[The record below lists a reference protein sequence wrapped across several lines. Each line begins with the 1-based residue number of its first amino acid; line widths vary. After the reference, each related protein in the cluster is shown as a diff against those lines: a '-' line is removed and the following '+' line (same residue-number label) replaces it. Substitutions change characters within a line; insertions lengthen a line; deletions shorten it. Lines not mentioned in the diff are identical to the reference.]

1 MIGLWPLVLG
11 LRHSKSERT
20 PKAKD
25 QRPKT
30 EDQSQKKNMFKDL
43 RYSIRTLLRQPGFTV
58 VAVLT
63 LALAIGANTA
73 IFSVVNTVL
82 LRALPFQN
90 PEQLVSIG
98 KSASSEGLPGLAA
111 YEYLA
116 WSQKSKDFASLGAYS
131 SDNFNLTGQ
140 GQPERVSSGQV
151 TASFFTTLGVAPLRG
166 RVFLPDEDKPG
177 NSQAVIIGE
186 SYWQR
191 RFGRS
196 ESILGSTLTLDDK
209 SYVVVGIMPRTLR
222 FPNEYDLWVPLAL
235 DPTRETQGDMV
246 TLVEVVGRLKSN
258 ASIEHA
264 QSELTLL
271 SQQSSQERTDK
282 FPVNPTEIL
291 PLHQFLVTGIRRTVL
306 LLWAAVGLVMLLAC
320 VNVAS
325 LMLSRTASRQR
336 EMAVRAAVGARRWQ
350 LVRQLLVESILLGVA
365 AGAVGI
371 VIALWCKG
379 VIASL
384 VPEGFASA
392 VHDLNA
398 TSMDWR
404 VFAFTLSLSIVT
416 GIVFGLVPAL
426 MASKPNLVRS
436 FRDSGP
442 RSLLGFG
449 LRSVKGWLVV
459 AELALAMVL
468 LLSAGLLVRSFN
480 QRNSI
485 DLGFTRQ
492 NVLSL
497 RYDLPR
503 SKYSTPAQ
511 AISFHNELL
520 ERVKAQPGVDSAG
533 IISHKPL
540 SEFSIVAFMG
550 IEGQGRFD
558 RKKDKPVGVGA
569 VAGNYFRAMQIP
581 LLAGRVYDDR
591 DLADSPKVGIVN
603 QAFAQRYFGGDNAI
617 GKHVGFGCKAD
628 LCRTIVGI
636 VGNIRQ
642 ESLTGD
648 AVPELYVPATQMAL
662 NSMTL
667 LVHTSVDPLSVA
679 NTVRSQVLAI
689 DPNEPIYDVRT
700 IDQRVMEA
708 LSVSRALMF
717 LFSAFAMLAL
727 ILAGVGIYGLVSYSV
742 SQRTHEIGIRIALGA
757 QSGHVLRL
765 ILRTGVILA
774 LSGIVIGVAGAIA
787 LTRFLTSL
795 LYGVTATDTR
805 TFVIVSVG
813 LFAIAVAACLI
824 PARRAT
830 RVEPLVALRH
840 D

>member
-1 MIGLWPLVLG
+1 
-11 LRHSKSERT
+11 
-20 PKAKD
+20 
-25 QRPKT
+25 
-30 EDQSQKKNMFKDL
+30 
-43 RYSIRTLLRQPGFTV
+43 
-58 VAVLT
+58 
-63 LALAIGANTA
+63 
-73 IFSVVNTVL
+73 
-82 LRALPFQN
+82 
-90 PEQLVSIG
+90 
-98 KSASSEGLPGLAA
+98 
-111 YEYLA
+111 
-116 WSQKSKDFASLGAYS
+116 
-131 SDNFNLTGQ
+131 
-140 GQPERVSSGQV
+140 
-151 TASFFTTLGVAPLRG
+151 
-166 RVFLPDEDKPG
+166 
-177 NSQAVIIGE
+177 
-186 SYWQR
+186 
-191 RFGRS
+191 
-196 ESILGSTLTLDDK
+196 
-209 SYVVVGIMPRTLR
+209 
-222 FPNEYDLWVPLAL
+222 
-235 DPTRETQGDMV
+235 
-246 TLVEVVGRLKSN
+246 
-258 ASIEHA
+258 
-264 QSELTLL
+264 
-271 SQQSSQERTDK
+271 
-282 FPVNPTEIL
+282 
-291 PLHQFLVTGIRRTVL
+291 
-306 LLWAAVGLVMLLAC
+306 
-320 VNVAS
+320 
-325 LMLSRTASRQR
+325 
-336 EMAVRAAVGARRWQ
+336 
-350 LVRQLLVESILLGVA
+350 LVRQLLVESIFLGVA

-511 AISFHNELL
+511 AISFHHELL

-642 ESLTGD
+642 ESLTDD

>member
-1 MIGLWPLVLG
+1 
-11 LRHSKSERT
+11 
-20 PKAKD
+20 
-25 QRPKT
+25 
-30 EDQSQKKNMFKDL
+30 MFRDL
-43 RYSIRTLLRQPGFTV
+43 RYSIRTLLRQPAFTV

-63 LALAIGANTA
+63 LALGIGANTA

-82 LRALPFQN
+82 LRALPFRN
-90 PEQLVSIG
+90 PEQLVSVG

-116 WSQKSKDFASLGAYS
+116 WSDKSKDFESIAAYS

-140 GQPERVSSGQV
+140 GQPERVSGGQV

-166 RVFLPDEDKPG
+166 RVFLPDEDKPR

-196 ESILGSTLTLDDK
+196 ESIVGKPLTLDDK
-209 SYVVVGIMPRTLR
+209 SYVVVGVMPRSLR

-235 DPTRETQGDMV
+235 DPSRETQGDMV
-246 TLVEVVGRLKSN
+246 TLVEVVGRLKPN

-282 FPVNPTEIL
+282 FPVTPTEIL
-291 PLHQFLVTGIRRTVL
+291 PLHQFLVTGVRRTVL

-350 LVRQLLVESILLGVA
+350 LVRQLLVESIFLGVA

-379 VIASL
+379 LIASL
-384 VPEGFASA
+384 VPEGFTSA

-426 MASKPNLVRS
+426 TASKPNLVRT
-436 FRDSGP
+436 FRDTGS

-449 LRSVKGWLVV
+449 LHSVKGWLVV

-492 NVLSL
+492 NVLTL

-503 SKYSTPAQ
+503 TKYSTPAQ
-511 AISFHNELL
+511 TIGFHHELL
-520 ERVKAQPGVDSAG
+520 ERIKAQPGVDAAG
-533 IISHKPL
+533 TISHKPL
-540 SEFSIVAFMG
+540 TEFSIIAFMG
-550 IEGQGRFD
+550 IEGQGQLD
-558 RKKDKPVGVGA
+558 RKKEKPVGVGS
-569 VAGNYFRAMQIP
+569 VAGDYFRAMQIP

-603 QAFAQRYFGGDNAI
+603 QAFAQRYFGGNDAI
-617 GKHVGFGCKAD
+617 GKHVGFGCNKD

-642 ESLTGD
+642 ESLTEE
-648 AVPELYVPATQMAL
+648 AVPELYVPATQMPL

-667 LVHTSVDPLSVA
+667 LVHTSVDPLSLA
-679 NTVRSQVLAI
+679 NAVRGQVLAI

-717 LFSAFAMLAL
+717 LFSAFAVLAL
-727 ILAGVGIYGLVSYSV
+727 ILAAVGIYGLISYSV

-757 QSGHVLRL
+757 QRADVLRL
-765 ILRTGVILA
+765 ILRTGVTLA
-774 LSGIVIGVAGAIA
+774 LSGIVIGVVGAIA

-830 RVEPLVALRH
+830 RVEPLVALRYE
-840 D
+840 

>member
-1 MIGLWPLVLG
+1 
-11 LRHSKSERT
+11 
-20 PKAKD
+20 
-25 QRPKT
+25 
-30 EDQSQKKNMFKDL
+30 MFKDL
-43 RYSIRTLLRQPGFTV
+43 RYSIRTLLRQPAFTV

-63 LALAIGANTA
+63 LALGIGANTA

-90 PEQLVSIG
+90 PEQLVSVG

-116 WSQKSKDFASLGAYS
+116 WSQKSKDFASIGAYS

-140 GQPERVSSGQV
+140 GQPERVSGGEV

-196 ESILGSTLTLDDK
+196 ESIVGSTLTLDDK
-209 SYVVVGIMPRTLR
+209 SYVVVGVMPRTLR
-222 FPNEYDLWVPLAL
+222 FPNEYDLWVPMAL
-235 DPTRETQGDMV
+235 DPVRETQGDMV
-246 TLVEVVGRLKSN
+246 SLVEVVGRLKPN
-258 ASIEHA
+258 ASVEHA

-282 FPVNPTEIL
+282 FPLTPTEIL

-485 DLGFTRQ
+485 DPGFTRQ

-511 AISFHNELL
+511 SISFHHELL

-550 IEGQGRFD
+550 IEGQGQLD
-558 RKKDKPVGVGA
+558 RKKEKPVGVGA
-569 VAGNYFRAMQIP
+569 VAGDYFRAMQIP

-603 QAFAQRYFGGDNAI
+603 QAFAQRYFGGNDAI
-617 GKHVGFGCKAD
+617 GKHVGFGCKKE

-642 ESLTGD
+642 ESLTD
-648 AVPELYVPATQMAL
+648 EAVPELYVPATQMPL

-679 NTVRSQVLAI
+679 NTVRGQVLAI
-689 DPNEPIYDVRT
+689 DPNEPIYDIRT
-700 IDQRVMEA
+700 IDQRVREA

-717 LFSAFAMLAL
+717 LFSAFAVLAL
-727 ILAGVGIYGLVSYSV
+727 ILAAVGIYGLVSYSV

-757 QSGHVLRL
+757 QRRHVLRL
-765 ILRTGVILA
+765 ILRTGVTLA

-830 RVEPLVALRH
+830 RVEPLIALRH